1 MQSCS
6 TDIWSLGV
14 LAYELATFKS
24 PFDRGEELD
33 KNIKEAKYK
42 PLPGYVSDDLKE
54 VIESCL

>member
-1 MQSCS
+1 
-6 TDIWSLGV
+6 V